1 MRVSRRQ
8 LLALGGSAVAL
19 ASGAA
24 FWKTRSSTR
33 PHPAAASP
41 YPTNVVDHRG
51 WMLTA
56 ADKKKIVE
64 GAPAPPAST
73 NASDNA
79 AAP

>member
-24 FWKTRSSTR
+24 LWKTKSSKPR
-33 PHPAAASP
+33 HPAAASP
-41 YPTNVVDHRG
+41 HTTDVVDHRG

-56 ADKKKIVE
+56 EDKKKIVQ
-64 GAPAPPAST
+64 GPPAPPAST
-73 NASDNA
+73 NATDNA
-79 AAP
+79 GAP

>member
-1 MRVSRRQ
+1 MKDMH
-8 LLALGGSAVAL
+8 LAIGLATAVAL

-24 FWKTRSSTR
+24 FWKTRPSTR
-33 PHPAAASP
+33 PHSAAQSP
-41 YPTNVVDHRG
+41 HPTDVVDHRG

-64 GAPAPPAST
+64 GLPGPPAPT

-79 AAP
+79 GAP

>member
-24 FWKTRSSTR
+24 LWKTKSSKPRHSAT
-33 PHPAAASP
+33 ASP
-41 YPTNVVDHRG
+41 HTTDVVDHRG

-79 AAP
+79 GAP